1 MDRGVITFCLQL
13 EMNDIHHHVGA
24 AVHEHHVPADHHM
37 RTAWRRRRQPMLN
50 FLRTRHHL
58 LAQSRRKSPAHP
70 QLPFQPGRKLVALR
84 QSGRQMIVAIMIVIP
99 AAHLL
104 AIVVA
109 VIVSAP
115 VVIIITI
122 VFPVP
127 IGSCNSRRSQAH
139 QQQRHPQFRAHRF
152 PFPSHPP
159 NRLSGTRRGGQ
170 ITSAAGRKGNDR

>member
-24 AVHEHHVPADHHM
+24 AVHEYHVPADHHM

-58 LAQSRRKSPAHP
+58 LAQSRRQGPAHP
-70 QLPFQPGRKLVALR
+70 QLPLQPGRKLVALR
-84 QSGRQMIVAIMIVIP
+84 QSRRQMIVAIMIVIP
-99 AAHLL
+99 AAHLIT
-104 AIVVA
+104 IVVA
-109 VIVSAP
+109 VIVPAP

-122 VFPVP
+122 VLPVS

-159 NRLSGTRRGGQ
+159 NSLSGTRRGGQ